1 MRSITV
7 RPPAKINL
15 TLRVGPVRA
24 DGFHDVRTLM
34 QNVGLTDTL
43 VVSERRGSFALQTR
57 APGVPADETNL
68 VWKAA
73 RALWL
78 AAGKSGEPRDAHVRL
93 DKAIPHEAGL
103 GGGSADAAGA
113 LAALNELWDFK
124 LPPKTLLRVAASLGS
139 DVPFFLIGGTAMGA
153 GRGDELYPVDDADR
167 LGVVIIKP
175 SFGVSTKDAYRWL
188 DEDRAGATGS
198 VPDPQGLTPFSRS
211 REIYLGWPTD
221 PVVIQNDLEAPVAR
235 RHPEILDI
243 IESCYSAGAQVA
255 AMTGS
260 GSAVFGLF
268 NEQTAPRA
276 AKILQRPGWL
286 VQLTRT
292 LSRRESTRRIGL

>member
-7 RPPAKINL
+7 RPSAKINL
-15 TLRVGPVRA
+15 TLRVGPVRP

-34 QNVGLTDTL
+34 QNIGLTDTL
-43 VVSERRGSFALQTR
+43 VVSERRGQFALQTR

-78 AAGKSGEPRDAHVRL
+78 AAGKTGEPRDAHVRL

-113 LAALNELWDFK
+113 LVALNELWDFK
-124 LPPKTLLRVAASLGS
+124 LPPKALLRIAGTLGS
-139 DVPFFLIGGTAMGA
+139 DVPFFLIGGTAVGA

-167 LGVVIIKP
+167 LGVVVIKP
-175 SFGVSTKDAYRWL
+175 SFGVPTKDAYRWL
-188 DEDRAGATGS
+188 DEDRAAGLNEPATA
-198 VPDPQGLTPFSRS
+198 RS
-211 REIYLGWPTD
+211 REVHLGWPTD
-221 PVVIQNDLEAPVAR
+221 PLVIANDLEAPVAR
-235 RHPEILDI
+235 RHPEIAEI
-243 IESCYSAGAQVA
+243 IEACYRAGAQVA

-268 NEQTAPRA
+268 NEQTAPKA
-276 AKILQRPGWL
+276 ARTIQRPGWL
-286 VQLTRT
+286 VQVSRT

>member
-7 RPPAKINL
+7 RPAAKINL
-15 TLRVGPVRA
+15 TLRVGPARA

-43 VVSERRGSFALQTR
+43 VVSERRGQFALQTR

-73 RALWL
+73 RALWS

-93 DKAIPHEAGL
+93 EKAIPHEAGL

-113 LAALNELWDFK
+113 LVALNELWGFK
-124 LPPKTLLRVAASLGS
+124 LAPKALLRVAASLGS
-139 DVPFFLIGGTAMGA
+139 DVPFFVVGGTALGA

-188 DEDRAGATGS
+188 DEDRAAGLSGPATE
-198 VPDPQGLTPFSRS
+198 RS
-211 REIYLGWPTD
+211 REVYLGWPTD
-221 PVVIQNDLEAPVAR
+221 PLVIANDLEAPVAR
-235 RHPEILDI
+235 RHPEVAEM
-243 IESCYSAGAQVA
+243 IEACYRAGAQVA

-268 NEQTAPRA
+268 NEQTGPRA
-276 AKILQRPGWL
+276 AKTLQRPGWL
-286 VQLTRT
+286 VQVTRT